1 VFATAVSI
9 IVDHLALT
17 VDPICIEMTSPVVSR
32 LGTTIVA
39 AYLGID
45 GQIHIDQIDV
55 MESEVPRNEVVTT
68 EACYGPPIAMS
79 ADTTDTGETYVRVLC
94 SRGLLCCM
102 GEELVKIAGQY
113 SDASYSVLEK
123 ESDWLSNV
131 NVSRR
136 GSFKKAMEQCAW
148 CSWMKMEP

>member
-1 VFATAVSI
+1 MFATAVSI

-17 VDPICIEMTSPVVSR
+17 VDPLCIEMTSPVVSR

-136 GSFKKAMEQCAW
+136 GSFKKAMEQCVW
-148 CSWMKMEP
+148 CSWTKMEP

>member
-1 VFATAVSI
+1 MFATAVSI

-17 VDPICIEMTSPVVSR
+17 VDPICIEMTSPVISR

-39 AYLGID
+39 AYLGVD

-55 MESEVPRNEVVTT
+55 MESEVPQKEVVTT

-113 SDASYSVLEK
+113 SDASYSVLK
-123 ESDWLSNV
+123 KKNDWLSDINV
-131 NVSRR
+131 YRR
-136 GSFKKAMEQCAW
+136 GLFKKAMEQCAW
-148 CSWMKMEP
+148 CSWTRMEP

>member
-45 GQIHIDQIDV
+45 GQLHIDQIDV

-94 SRGLLCCM
+94 SRGLVCCM
-102 GEELVKIAGQY
+102 GEELVKMAGQY
-113 SDASYSVLEK
+113 SDVSYAAIFYQTRHSLV
-123 ESDWLSNV
+123 
-131 NVSRR
+131 
-136 GSFKKAMEQCAW
+136 
-148 CSWMKMEP
+148 